1 MLQVAPHE
9 FALMWPAAYPPWKRH
24 VGLPEGADRR
34 GGGPRPSKRA
44 QQKPD
49 GILDLPVGIEDDT
62 TIVRLAKAN
71 GPMEFQRCPAGVAE
85 HAAL

>member
-1 MLQVAPHE
+1 MLQVAPPQ
-9 FALMWPAAYPPWKRH
+9 FTLMRPAAHPPRAWH
-24 VGLPEGADRR
+24 VVPPEGPDRR
-34 GGGPRPSKRA
+34 GGRPRPPTGA
-44 QQKPD
+44 HQEAA

-71 GPMEFQRCPAGVAE
+71 GPMEFQSCPAGVAE